1 MHSRPDAHSTF
12 PLPRVK
18 SIPNAHTHSRPDAP
32 STFTLPHIKSVP
44 DVEGVVPV
52 SARVCDFDPR
62 KTCLAELGRARK
74 EGVCG
79 GVGKLKKLGA
89 QL

>member
-1 MHSRPDAHSTF
+1 MRNHDWVKPECLAVF
-12 PLPRVK
+12 PIESYSFSSVLIIIRLSLPLSCCLV
-18 SIPNAHTHSRPDAP
+18 
-32 STFTLPHIKSVP
+32 
-44 DVEGVVPV
+44 VEGAVPV

-74 EGVCG
+74 EGTCR
-79 GVGKLKKLGA
+79 GVGKSRKLEV

>member
-1 MHSRPDAHSTF
+1 MHLVFLKLVDFSPYLTYHFSWISLSL
-12 PLPRVK
+12 LPCPFQNLKFEPAVDG
-18 SIPNAHTHSRPDAP
+18 A
-32 STFTLPHIKSVP
+32 
-44 DVEGVVPV
+44 VPV

-74 EGVCG
+74 EGTCR
-79 GVGKLKKLGA
+79 GVGKSRKLEV